1 ARSPHL
7 RTLRLNRT
15 VSIEK
20 LPKLLRHASKLVE
33 FGCNQLKGLSGF
45 WDAVPAY
52 FPTIY
57 PVHSKLTSL
66 NLSYATIQI
75 PDLGKL
81 IGNCLNLQRLWVLDY
96 IEDSG
101 LEEIANTCKEL
112 QELRVFPSDP
122 FAPGPNVSL
131 TEQGLVA
138 VSMGCPK
145 LQSVLYFCRQMTND
159 ALVTIARN
167 RPNMIRFRLC
177 IIE

>member
-1 ARSPHL
+1 
-7 RTLRLNRT
+7 
-15 VSIEK
+15 
-20 LPKLLRHASKLVE
+20 
-33 FGCNQLKGLSGF
+33 
-45 WDAVPAY
+45 
-52 FPTIY
+52 
-57 PVHSKLTSL
+57 
-66 NLSYATIQI
+66 
-75 PDLGKL
+75 
-81 IGNCLNLQRLWVLDY
+81 LQVLDY

-177 IIE
+177 IIEPQTPEPLDTGFGAIVQHCKELRRLSLSGLLTDRVFE

>member
-1 ARSPHL
+1 MQAD
-7 RTLRLNRT
+7 
-15 VSIEK
+15 VSEVFVNVSQ
-20 LPKLLRHASKLVE
+20 AFS
-33 FGCNQLKGLSGF
+33 GCNQLKGLSGF

-57 PVHSKLTSL
+57 PVYSKLTSL

-75 PDLGKL
+75 ADLCKL
-81 IGNCLNLQRLWVLDY
+81 IGNCFNLQRLWVLDY

-112 QELRVFPSDP
+112 QELRVFPFDP

-145 LQSVLYFCRQMTND
+145 L
-159 ALVTIARN
+159 
-167 RPNMIRFRLC
+167 
-177 IIE
+177 